1 MKDIYYCGV
10 QFYEYANELGENIY
24 RFSISKEL
32 VDDVF
37 EGSYVMVDT
46 RYGPRMGVV
55 TKFYTRKE
63 LELKDSTKLRD
74 VISVID
80 LTDYFTKKEIEK
92 RKEELLEEIDN
103 QVNKSSKLQ
112 LARTLAEQDDKL
124 ASLLKEFDK
133 LGD

>member
-1 MKDIYYCGV
+1 MKDIYFCGV
-10 QFYEYANELGENIY
+10 QFYKYADELGEKIY
-24 RFSISKEL
+24 KFSVSKEL
-32 VDDVF
+32 IDDIF

-46 RYGPRMGVV
+46 KFGPRMGVV

-63 LELKDSTKLRD
+63 LELKDSTKLRE

-80 LTDYFTKKEIEK
+80 LTDYFNKKAIEK

-103 QVNKSSKLQ
+103 QVKKSSKLQ
-112 LARTLAEQDDKL
+112 LARTLAEQDDTL
-124 ASLLKEFDK
+124 SSLLKEFDE

>member
-1 MKDIYYCGV
+1 MKDMYYCGV
-10 QFYEYANELGENIY
+10 QFYKYANELGEKIY
-24 RFSISKEL
+24 KFSISKEL
-32 VDDVF
+32 IEDVF

-46 RYGPRMGVV
+46 KYGPRMGVL
-55 TKFYTRKE
+55 TKFYRRKD
-63 LELKDSTKLRD
+63 LELKEQTKLRG

-80 LTDYFTKKEIEK
+80 LSDYFTKKEIEK

-103 QVNKSSKLQ
+103 QVKKSSKLQ